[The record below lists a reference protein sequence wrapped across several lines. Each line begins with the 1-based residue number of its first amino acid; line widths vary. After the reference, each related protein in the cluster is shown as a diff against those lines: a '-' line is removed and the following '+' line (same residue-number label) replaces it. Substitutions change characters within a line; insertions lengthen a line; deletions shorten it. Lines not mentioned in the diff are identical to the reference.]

1 MGAAGDGLG
10 DGLHT
15 DLLVHRPLHLRDP
28 PVGRGQR
35 PGDAGERG
43 GRDWRE
49 KGRAPPPV
57 PALRGAHA
65 GGGRRRDDVGRW
77 AHGATLHTR
86 THSDTQ
92 RTHPLSHAPTHAGT
106 RNNNKK
112 HASFS
117 NVPTHRW
124 GADGRARGTSISRMT
139 SRSKGTSTM
148 RSMLKGTSTVRV
160 VVCGTTLSCGGD
172 PRGRRRRGGGRSLG
186 RPRYSPVLRKSGG
199 PQFRI
204 WKGDSG

>member
-49 KGRAPPPV
+49 KGRAPPPRAGA
-57 PALRGAHA
+57 PWSPCGRWEAEGRRWQMGTRGHLAHTHALRHTENPPTQPRTHA
-65 GGGRRRDDVGRW
+65 RRHTQQQQKTRLFLKCTNSPVGGRQTGAGHLDLADDLALEGDLDDAVDVEGY
-77 AHGATLHTR
+77 LH
-86 THSDTQ
+86 
-92 RTHPLSHAPTHAGT
+92 
-106 RNNNKK
+106 
-112 HASFS
+112 
-117 NVPTHRW
+117 
-124 GADGRARGTSISRMT
+124 
-139 SRSKGTSTM
+139 
-148 RSMLKGTSTVRV
+148 
-160 VVCGTTLSCGGD
+160 
-172 PRGRRRRGGGRSLG
+172 RRRLRHHLVLRRRPTGPPPQRGGGRSLG